1 MAAQAPEAPL
11 LDVRRLSTNF
21 VSDEGVFRAVEDL
34 SFHLMKG
41 ESMGLVGESGCGKTT
56 AMLSLLRLL
65 PAAGRIVSGEVLLE
79 GRDLMGL
86 DEAEMRAVR
95 WRSMSMIFQGAMNA
109 LNPVRPVGD
118 QIGEALVVHDLAPSL
133 KAATPRV
140 TELLEMVGI
149 PGSRRSQFPHQYSGG
164 MRQRA
169 MIAMALACSP
179 QIVIADEPT
188 TALDVMIQ
196 AQILELLER
205 LQRELGLAVILV
217 THDLSVVAELCHRV
231 LVMYG
236 GVLAEYSDVDSIFN
250 EPLHPYTRRLLEAFP
265 DLSRLE
271 GKLVSIPGHPPR
283 LNNLPPGCRFAPRCP
298 EAFERCRVEQPGVRQ
313 VRPGHWVT
321 CHLVEE
327 GAPNAHG

>member
-1 MAAQAPEAPL
+1 MAAQAPEASL
-11 LDVRRLSTNF
+11 LEVRHLSTNF

-34 SFHLMKG
+34 SFHLKKG

-65 PAAGRIVSGEVLLE
+65 PAAGRIISGEVLLE
-79 GRDLMGL
+79 GRDLMEL

-109 LNPVRPVGD
+109 LNPVRSVGD
-118 QIGEALVVHDLAPSL
+118 QIAEALVVHDLAPSL

-265 DLSRLE
+265 DLSRPE

-283 LNNLPPGCRFAPRCP
+283 LNKLPPGCRFAPRCP

-321 CHLVEE
+321 CHLMEE

>member
-1 MAAQAPEAPL
+1 MAAQAPEASL
-11 LDVRRLSTNF
+11 LEVRHLSTNY

-34 SFHLMKG
+34 SFHLKKG

-65 PAAGRIVSGEVLLE
+65 PAAGRIVAGEVLLE
-79 GRDLMGL
+79 GRDLMEL

-95 WRSMSMIFQGAMNA
+95 WCSMSMIFQGAMNA

-149 PGSRRSQFPHQYSGG
+149 PGSRQSQFPHQYSGG

-283 LNNLPPGCRFAPRCP
+283 LNKLPPGCRFAPRCP

-313 VRPGHWVT
+313 VQPGHWVT
-321 CHLVEE
+321 CHLN
-327 GAPNAHG
+327 GGGSPDARG

>member
-1 MAAQAPEAPL
+1 MAAQAPEASL
-11 LDVRRLSTNF
+11 LEVRHLSTNF

-34 SFHLMKG
+34 SFHLKKG

-79 GRDLMGL
+79 GRDLMEL

-95 WRSMSMIFQGAMNA
+95 WCSMSMIFQGAMNA

-140 TELLEMVGI
+140 AELLEMVGI
-149 PGSRRSQFPHQYSGG
+149 PGSRQSQFPHQYSGG

-179 QIVIADEPT
+179 RVVIADEPT

-217 THDLSVVAELCHRV
+217 THDLSVVAELCHHV

-265 DLSRLE
+265 DLSRPE

-283 LNNLPPGCRFAPRCP
+283 LNKLPPGCRFAPRCP

-321 CHLVEE
+321 CHLMEE